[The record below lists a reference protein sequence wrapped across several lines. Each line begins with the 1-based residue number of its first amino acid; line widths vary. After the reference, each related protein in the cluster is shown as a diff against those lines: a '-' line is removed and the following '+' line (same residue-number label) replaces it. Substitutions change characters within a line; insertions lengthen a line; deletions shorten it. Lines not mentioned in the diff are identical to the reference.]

1 MVQASKAAKRWCVL
15 ILIYVFN
22 NNDHTTGAS
31 GSIGYQVFFM
41 KEVWL
46 KTIIGEDM
54 TADTMFHFHQVT
66 LYSKTCCIPTI
77 AE

>member
-1 MVQASKAAKRWCVL
+1 MVQESKAAKRWYGL

-22 NNDHTTGAS
+22 NDYTIGAS
-31 GSIGYQVFFM
+31 GSVGYQVFFM
-41 KEVWL
+41 KKLWST
-46 KTIIGEDM
+46 TIIGEDM

-66 LYSKTCCIPTI
+66 LYSKACCIPTI

>member
-1 MVQASKAAKRWCVL
+1 MAQESKAAKRWCGL

-22 NNDHTTGAS
+22 IDYTTGAS

-41 KEVWL
+41 KKLWST
-46 KTIIGEDM
+46 TIIGEDM

-66 LYSKTCCIPTI
+66 LYSKVCYIPII